1 MEVLPNSASLTLT
14 ENGEPTMTDNL
25 KPCAHCGQLVP
36 ADELT
41 LVMTDG
47 TVETWCCECVDT
59 DASYCDHCEDYC
71 AGESV
76 GVYHNGHLEGWCEQ
90 CATTRASECD
100 CCHDLNAENDLNNVY
115 VYGIGNQSICNSCLD
130 ENYYQCSDC
139 GDYCL
144 EDDIQFHDGCYY
156 CPACAPAQY
165 LEDYHHTGAEH
176 FLTVGNENM
185 QPYLGVELEME
196 FDTSDAR
203 ENAAEYICTNTA
215 YGAFYECK
223 EDSSLGEYGMEVVT
237 QPATP
242 AYHMHGYDQLM
253 LSAGTLYDAT
263 SHDNGDCGLHVHID
277 RAYFEVTDTPYAS
290 TRAAY
295 IMDTIFSTCESQ
307 IVCFTR
313 RGYAQLNHWAQLMNM
328 AACKSTQTLDYK
340 LTEYRS
346 SKYTRYQAVNTENRE
361 TIELRLFRGTLNA
374 ETYYATLEFVAA
386 LAYLTRALIPC
397 PEFAETLTWPDLKTE
412 LFAALKLMGLSSDE
426 LVAYLTR
433 RGL

>member
-1 MEVLPNSASLTLT
+1 MEVPRNSASLTLT

-76 GVYHNGHLEGWCEQ
+76 GVYHNGHLEAWCDQ

-100 CCHDLNAENDLNNVY
+100 CCHDLTDENDIQHIY
-115 VYGIGNQSICNSCLD
+115 VYGIGNQTICNSCLD
-130 ENYYQCSDC
+130 EQYYQCSHC

-144 EDDIQFHDGCYY
+144 EDDVQFHDGCYY
-156 CPACAPAQY
+156 CPSCAPSQY
-165 LEDYHHTGAEH
+165 LEDYHHTEAEY
-176 FLTVGNENM
+176 FLATCPDNA

-196 FDTSDAR
+196 FSTSDAR
-203 ENAAEYICTNTA
+203 ENAAEYIRTNAA
-215 YGAFYECK
+215 YGSFYECK
-223 EDSSLGEYGMEVVT
+223 EDGSLSDYGMEVVT

-242 AYHMHGYDQLM
+242 AYHMAGYDKLM
-253 LSAGTLYDAT
+253 LSAGARYDAT
-263 SHDNGDCGLHVHID
+263 SHDNGHCGLHIHID
-277 RAYFEVTDTPYAS
+277 RNYFDATGILEAS
-290 TRAAY
+290 IRAAY
-295 IMDTIFSTCESQ
+295 IMDTIFSNCEPQ
-307 IVCFTR
+307 IVNFTR
-313 RGYAQLNHWAQLMNM
+313 RRYAQLNHWAQLMNM
-328 AACKSTQTLDYK
+328 NVCKSERTLAYK
-340 LTEYRS
+340 LKEYRS
-346 SKYTRYQAVNTENRE
+346 SKYTRYQAVNTDNTQ

-374 ETYYATLEFVAA
+374 ETYYATLELVAG

-412 LFAALKLMGLSSDE
+412 LFAALGLMGLSSDA
-426 LVAYLTR
+426 LTAYLSR